1 MNVGTG
7 LGALGGHSAEHQ
19 QLLFW
24 VALGVFAAVV
34 AVLVFL
40 YRRSRAYVEME
51 EIDALLR
58 EEDIL

>member
-1 MNVGTG
+1 MNTGTG
-7 LGALGGHSAEHQ
+7 LGALGGHSVEHQ
-19 QLLFW
+19 QLVFW

-51 EIDALLR
+51 EIDAFLR